1 MAQPGLP
8 PASASLEENRLA
20 GHIGHL
26 TAQEEATF
34 LEFKKL
40 CAEQGF
46 YHPPTE
52 NSPASHDDGTL
63 V

>member
-1 MAQPGLP
+1 MAQPGP
-8 PASASLEENRLA
+8 PPPSASLEQNRLA

-52 NSPASHDDGTL
+52 NSPGSHDDGTL